1 MHVNNLLKKGSKMK
15 NKLLTGLTAG
25 VFTVAI
31 LCNQA
36 MATHIQF
43 FDTATNIVANT
54 KIGADEIWSTTFD
67 LLRDDMKLWNL
78 DTNTSY
84 GTGAYS
90 LDYFLHYVT
99 LKIDPNNYIPQGTPS
114 NTYLR
119 LKVNG
124 IEIEDWSNP
133 IRLYDWGIPTNPVVD
148 TYGIVD
154 KNYQITVSLFGLST
168 LGTRYIPLNNVN
180 LEGCFDTATPVPEPA
195 TMLLMGTGIAGLIAA
210 RRRKKA

>member
-1 MHVNNLLKKGSKMK
+1 
-15 NKLLTGLTAG
+15 
-25 VFTVAI
+25 
-31 LCNQA
+31 

-43 FDTATNIVANT
+43 FDTAEIEADTE
-54 KIGADEIWSTTFD
+54 IGDNQIWSTTFD
-67 LLRDDMKLWNL
+67 LLNDDMELWNL
-78 DTNTSY
+78 DTNPDTLY
-84 GTGAYS
+84 GMGLYS
-90 LDYFLHYVT
+90 SDYFLHYVT
-99 LKIDPNNYIPQGTPS
+99 LRIDPNNYIPQRTPS